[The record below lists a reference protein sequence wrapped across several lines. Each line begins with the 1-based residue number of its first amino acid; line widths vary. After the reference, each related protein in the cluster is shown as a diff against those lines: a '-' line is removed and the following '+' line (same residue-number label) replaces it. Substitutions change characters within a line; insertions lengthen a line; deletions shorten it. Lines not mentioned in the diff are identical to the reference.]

1 MLNNVSINIK
11 NLRKKHKLTLKTL
24 GKKLGLAASSLSRI
38 ERGELNI
45 NAKLLQR
52 LADELNT
59 SPQAFF
65 SDSSSS
71 NNQDSINPF
80 IKNFRLSAKFI
91 NQFNKK
97 TFVIAVGGEVVDDNQ
112 FQSIAY
118 DINLLHSL
126 NINIVLVHGIRP
138 QIEQKIKKGNRSSK
152 LIRNHRVTGR
162 KELDQIME
170 INGKV
175 KTEIE
180 AMLSSRP
187 PDSPMSESDITLSSG
202 NFITA
207 KPIGVIDGVD
217 MEFTGQIRKVNGK
230 AITDKLINQEIVI
243 ISPLGFSPIGE
254 IFNLPYEQTA
264 AFIAQSIKAEKL
276 IYYVSTNGILNIE
289 GKLIPELTTNK
300 AEKLIEH
307 IENKSSPE
315 QAPHISY
322 TDFNILKSSLFA
334 IKNKIEKVH
343 LINRHIDGSIIQE
356 IYTDKGAGTIL
367 TEYPLEDIRQ
377 ARFSDITHIL
387 NLIEPLS
394 EQGVLI
400 KRIAGHIRDDINSFY
415 VIEHDHN
422 IIGTAALYEY
432 NQMIEI
438 ACFVIHPNYQRLGYG
453 EKLLK
458 FCEKKI
464 QEMGIKSIFALTTQS
479 EHWFIEKGFNQ
490 SDKKFMPNGRNKIYD
505 IQRNSKFLTKNL

>member
-1 MLNNVSINIK
+1 MNIK
-11 NLRKKHKLTLKTL
+11 HT
-24 GKKLGLAASSLSRI
+24 
-38 ERGELNI
+38 
-45 NAKLLQR
+45 
-52 LADELNT
+52 
-59 SPQAFF
+59 
-65 SDSSSS
+65 
-71 NNQDSINPF
+71 
-80 IKNFRLSAKFI
+80 
-91 NQFNKK
+91 
-97 TFVIAVGGEVVDDNQ
+97 
-112 FQSIAY
+112 Y
-118 DINLLHSL
+118 
-126 NINIVLVHGIRP
+126 
-138 QIEQKIKKGNRSSK
+138 
-152 LIRNHRVTGR
+152 
-162 KELDQIME
+162 
-170 INGKV
+170 
-175 KTEIE
+175 
-180 AMLSSRP
+180 
-187 PDSPMSESDITLSSG
+187 
-202 NFITA
+202 
-207 KPIGVIDGVD
+207 KP
-217 MEFTGQIRKVNGK
+217 
-230 AITDKLINQEIVI
+230 
-243 ISPLGFSPIGE
+243 
-254 IFNLPYEQTA
+254 Y
-264 AFIAQSIKAEKL
+264 
-276 IYYVSTNGILNIE
+276 
-289 GKLIPELTTNK
+289 
-300 AEKLIEH
+300 
-307 IENKSSPE
+307 

-464 QEMGIKSIFALTTQS
+464 KHWVLNQFLPLQLNRNIGLLKRASINLIKNLCLMVEIKSMIFNEILN
-479 EHWFIEKGFNQ
+479 F
-490 SDKKFMPNGRNKIYD
+490 
-505 IQRNSKFLTKNL
+505 

>member
-1 MLNNVSINIK
+1 MYLSINSIKLCGK
-11 NLRKKHKLTLKTL
+11 NLH
-24 GKKLGLAASSLSRI
+24 A
-38 ERGELNI
+38 
-45 NAKLLQR
+45 
-52 LADELNT
+52 
-59 SPQAFF
+59 
-65 SDSSSS
+65 
-71 NNQDSINPF
+71 
-80 IKNFRLSAKFI
+80 
-91 NQFNKK
+91 
-97 TFVIAVGGEVVDDNQ
+97 EVVDDNQ

-175 KTEIE
+175 RTEIE

-187 PDSPMSESDITLSSG
+187 SDSPMPESDITLSSG

-230 AITDKLINQEIVI
+230 AITDKLINREIVI

-254 IFNLPYEQTA
+254 VFNLPYEQTA

-307 IENKSSPE
+307 KTYLQALPSPS
-315 QAPHISY
+315 H
-322 TDFNILKSSLFA
+322 F
-334 IKNKIEKVH
+334 
-343 LINRHIDGSIIQE
+343 
-356 IYTDKGAGTIL
+356 IY
-367 TEYPLEDIRQ
+367 
-377 ARFSDITHIL
+377 
-387 NLIEPLS
+387 
-394 EQGVLI
+394 
-400 KRIAGHIRDDINSFY
+400 
-415 VIEHDHN
+415 
-422 IIGTAALYEY
+422 
-432 NQMIEI
+432 
-438 ACFVIHPNYQRLGYG
+438 
-453 EKLLK
+453 
-458 FCEKKI
+458 
-464 QEMGIKSIFALTTQS
+464 
-479 EHWFIEKGFNQ
+479 
-490 SDKKFMPNGRNKIYD
+490 
-505 IQRNSKFLTKNL
+505 

>member
-24 GKKLGLAASSLSRI
+24 AKKLDLAASSLSRI

-230 AITDKLINQEIVI
+230 AITDKLINREIVI
-243 ISPLGFSPIGE
+243 ISPMGFSPIGE
-254 IFNLPYEQTA
+254 VFNLPYEQTA
-264 AFIAQSIKAEKL
+264 AFIAQSI
-276 IYYVSTNGILNIE
+276 
-289 GKLIPELTTNK
+289 K

-377 ARFSDITHIL
+377 ARVSDITHIL

-400 KRIAGHIRDDINSFY
+400 KRIARHIRDDINSFY

-432 NQMIEI
+432 NQMMEI